1 MKIDVIGR
9 YIQIDGVQSDANYTL
24 FDLQGKILLS
34 GSVENGSWQIA
45 VPSAVTYLL
54 RVGMQMQW
62 VTVK

>member
-45 VPSAVTYLL
+45 VPRAGTYLL
-54 RVGMQMQW
+54 SVGMRMQR